1 MFVEGKL
8 VAGDEPSDMAS
19 GLGNQVLLL
28 QAFYIPLV
36 SKALF
41 ASGIVAFL
49 VGACFGLYDI
59 GGVFKDFAFFWGG
72 FFCCGACGNALFLG
86 FGIGLDIMLLMLNL

>member
-1 MFVEGKL
+1 
-8 VAGDEPSDMAS
+8 MAS
-19 GLGNQVLLL
+19 GFGDEVLLL

-36 SKALF
+36 SEVLF

-49 VGACFGLYDI
+49 VGAGFGLDDI

-86 FGIGLDIMLLMLNL
+86 FGIGLDIMLVMLDL